1 MDTVDALVS
10 TNRFTSAADVIL
22 GDGVRLPAATSSSGG
37 DTIEPLKTPS
47 IFNQQNQKQIQKLKL
62 KLKQNENENENSLSL
77 YLWIVRRVQKLEHGI
92 RNNTLGGHL

>member
-47 IFNQQNQKQIQKLKL
+47 IFNQQEQKQKQKQIQKLKL

-77 YLWIVRRVQKLEHGI
+77 SV
-92 RNNTLGGHL
+92 NC

>member
-47 IFNQQNQKQIQKLKL
+47 IFNQQKQKQKQIQKLKL

-77 YLWIVRRVQKLEHGI
+77 SV
-92 RNNTLGGHL
+92 NC